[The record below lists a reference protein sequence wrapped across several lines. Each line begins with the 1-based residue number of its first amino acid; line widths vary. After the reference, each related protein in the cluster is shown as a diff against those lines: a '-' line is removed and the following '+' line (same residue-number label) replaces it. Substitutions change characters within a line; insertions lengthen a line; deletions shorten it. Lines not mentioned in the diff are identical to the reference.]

1 MGAMAIVGYVII
13 AVGIVLIV
21 IGAVGAAFAVAETRP
36 KGFAAPSTTLGA
48 VLKALPEIIG
58 AIAKSPPWL
67 ASIIVGC
74 VLVWFG
80 DQARI
85 GGWPFA

>member
-1 MGAMAIVGYVII
+1 MTIIGYVIMLI
-13 AVGIVLIV
+13 GIVLIV
-21 IGAVGAAFAVAETRP
+21 IGTVGAAFAVAQTRP
-36 KGFAAPSTTLGA
+36 KGFAAPSTTVGT
-48 VLKALPEIIG
+48 VLKALPQIIS

-80 DQARI
+80 NQARA
-85 GGWPFA
+85 GDWPFA

>member
-1 MGAMAIVGYVII
+1 MAIVGYVII
-13 AVGIVLIV
+13 VIGIVLIV
-21 IGAVGAAFAVAETRP
+21 IGAVGAAFAVAEKRP
-36 KGFAAPSTTLGA
+36 KGFAAPSTTLA
-48 VLKALPEIIG
+48 TVLKALPAIIS

-67 ASIIVGC
+67 ASIIMGC
-74 VLVWFG
+74 ILVWFG

>member
-1 MGAMAIVGYVII
+1 MAIVGYVII
-13 AVGIVLIV
+13 VIGIALIV
-21 IGAVGAAFAVAETRP
+21 VGAVGAAFAVAETRP
-36 KGFAAPSTTLGA
+36 KGFAAPSTTFA
-48 VLKALPEIIG
+48 SVLKVLPQIIG

-67 ASIIVGC
+67 ASIIMGC

>member
-1 MGAMAIVGYVII
+1 MTVIGYVII
-13 AVGIVLIV
+13 VIGIVLIV

-36 KGFAAPSTTLGA
+36 KGFAAPATTLGT
-48 VLKALPEIIG
+48 VVKALPQIIS

-67 ASIIVGC
+67 AAIIVGC

-80 DQARI
+80 DQARM